1 MDSFMEV
8 KKTYQKIAQQEIS
21 YRGSDISYEECL
33 WDTIRVAACIIS
45 KGFWDK
51 DDMIHIEHPE
61 EYIDAQITMKKYA
74 KFSYIKKIKLE
85 AYGYLIEGVRI
96 LDQL

>member
-1 MDSFMEV
+1 
-8 KKTYQKIAQQEIS
+8 
-21 YRGSDISYEECL
+21 
-33 WDTIRVAACIIS
+33 
-45 KGFWDK
+45 
-51 DDMIHIEHPE
+51 MIHIEHPE

-96 LDQL
+96 FDQL